1 MKTKQIFINA
11 GTIRKIPV
19 AFGNQDIAEN
29 FTYTIHPDDKQKII
43 DQFVKKG
50 WRLRKGFLDFADLVR
65 DVANDLGLNGDALK
79 DMLIADD
86 PDPDLDRVIDIINQK
101 FIKVQLHDKATGLH
115 IADFFV
121 QVKK

>member
-11 GTIRKIPV
+11 GQLRKIPV
-19 AFGNQDIAEN
+19 AFGNQDIADN
-29 FTYTIHPDDKQKII
+29 FTYAIHPDDKQRII

-50 WRLRKGFLDFADLVR
+50 WIHRKGFLTFTDIVK
-65 DVANDLGLNGDALK
+65 DVANDLGLNGDAIK
-79 DMLIADD
+79 DTLLSDD
-86 PDPDLDRVIDIINQK
+86 PDPLVDKVLDVVNQK